1 MFFQDGMI
9 VHSKSSH
16 ESTTIE
22 RCDSHISILSKKWNE
37 PVTVINTYNLVS
49 WYLANKKNKT
59 ISISKIAT
67 NWTQLEQRTAD
78 VSDRICYQ
86 PQGSP
91 KTAPQC
97 PKVWAPKNRSDKL
110 DEFSAASH
118 FGDII
123 KYMHIYIY
131 SHESYR
137 VIYKYTYKI
146 FFKYHKSAGWQC
158 HFIHHKSS
166 KLDTVIYIV
175 SLRNKNMGKGANI
188 GSKTTL
194 RFSGWRFSTSPA
206 LHPPAPR
213 FDTPPKRKGIRKLW
227 KTPLQDQ
234 R

>member
-123 KYMHIYIY
+123 KYMHIYIVM
-131 SHESYR
+131 SHIESS
-137 VIYKYTYKI
+137 INIHTKYFSNITKVLDDNAISYI
-146 FFKYHKSAGWQC
+146 TNLPNLTRW
-158 HFIHHKSS
+158 FI
-166 KLDTVIYIV
+166 
-175 SLRNKNMGKGANI
+175 
-188 GSKTTL
+188 
-194 RFSGWRFSTSPA
+194 
-206 LHPPAPR
+206 
-213 FDTPPKRKGIRKLW
+213 
-227 KTPLQDQ
+227 
-234 R
+234 